1 LVTSRREEDVDK
13 GYKRVNV
20 EQILC
25 AHVCKWKIMA
35 VETTPGMER
44 GGIKAND
51 GGGEFKYDIL

>member
-13 GYKRVNV
+13 GCKRVTIV
-20 EQILC
+20 QILC
-25 AHVCKWKIMA
+25 AHVYKWKIIA

-44 GGIKAND
+44 RVIKAND